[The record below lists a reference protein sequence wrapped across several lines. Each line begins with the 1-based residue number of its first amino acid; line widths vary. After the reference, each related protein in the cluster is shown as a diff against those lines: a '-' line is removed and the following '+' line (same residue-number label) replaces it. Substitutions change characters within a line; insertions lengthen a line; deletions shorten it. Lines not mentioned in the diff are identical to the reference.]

1 MKKKKEEKK
10 HTFLGVIFLS
20 IILVLLIYYIG
31 TVFNLSY
38 VKYFTTTIK
47 NTKALWNRFLNTTML
62 GMWLN
67 TYSFQ
72 IQVVLYFVIGTFGI
86 LWTVISF
93 FAKQKY
99 RIWIRPFVILSFLFC
114 IFLVIILVFTFPA
127 IAKFPLFTF
136 ANDLIRNIYITT
148 GIMWGRFLNNFA
160 PQWYEGITAFLYKTQ
175 YLIANIGTFYF
186 IWMLLFKFSNYF
198 RERQNTGTLDKRNIQ
213 VEENSPLYSAFN
225 EVYVK
230 ACTLDKSV
238 PKSIKLFINESPA
251 INAMAYGKNHLC
263 VNRGAIEKTDIETVK
278 AMMAHEIGHLAHK
291 DTIALQIS
299 AVCINFL
306 LFGLLVP
313 LNITGIIVTSS
324 CAIIPAIGNILSG
337 FFGNLLQDKCQ
348 DMFRFL
354 FSRTQI
360 LARIVGGRK
369 DEMRA
374 DAFAARC
381 GYGEQLINLFAMH
394 PDSGGGFDEHPKNA
408 KRIENIRRIMQQSNQ
423 FKKKPFPTEQ
433 RKG

>member
-148 GIMWGRFLNNFA
+148 VIMWGRFLNNFA

-360 LARIVGGRK
+360 LI
-369 DEMRA
+369 
-374 DAFAARC
+374 
-381 GYGEQLINLFAMH
+381 
-394 PDSGGGFDEHPKNA
+394 S
-408 KRIENIRRIMQQSNQ
+408 
-423 FKKKPFPTEQ
+423 
-433 RKG
+433 